1 MNDVPF
7 NVTASSNKIQEDT
20 KPGSVVATFTTIDH
34 DKGQQHSY
42 NLLDNAGKSL
52 GKREHWNWNDLSE
65 K

>member
-1 MNDVPF
+1 LNDVPF

-52 GKREHWNWNDLSE
+52 GKREH
-65 K
+65 